1 MKAASET
8 NPVAAT
14 SEYHEMDVRLTKIE
28 AILPTLATKSD
39 LAELRGEVNH
49 QMGELRAE
57 VSKQIGDL
65 RIDMQKMETSM
76 HKMDASIVR
85 WTLATVIALSL
96 GFSGLFFT
104 MQNSVNSRMEYLE
117 NTLLRQHGL
126 LNPAPAVGSS
136 AP

>member
-1 MKAASET
+1 MKEVSET

-39 LAELRGEVNH
+39 LAELRSEVNH
-49 QMGELRAE
+49 QMGELR
-57 VSKQIGDL
+57 V
-65 RIDMQKMETSM
+65 DMQKMETSM

-85 WTLATVIALSL
+85 WTIATVIALFL

-126 LNPAPAVGSS
+126 LNPAPTIGSS
-136 AP
+136 APERVQ

>member
-8 NPVAAT
+8 KPVVAM
-14 SEYHEMDVRLTKIE
+14 SEYHEMDVRLVQVE

-39 LAELRGEVNH
+39 LAELRVEVNH
-49 QMGELRAE
+49 QMGELRLE
-57 VSKQIGDL
+57 
-65 RIDMQKMETSM
+65 MQKMETSM

-126 LNPAPAVGSS
+126 LNPAPAVVSP

>member
-1 MKAASET
+1 MKEVTENS
-8 NPVAAT
+8 PILVS
-14 SEYHEMDVRLTKIE
+14 SEYHEMAVRLVQVE

-39 LAELRGEVNH
+39 LA
-49 QMGELRAE
+49 
-57 VSKQIGDL
+57 DL
-65 RIDMQKMETSM
+65 RTDMQKMETSM

-85 WTLATVIALSL
+85 WTIATVIALFL

-126 LNPAPAVGSS
+126 LNPAPDVGSS